1 MEPLE
6 QKEIKGGKKI
16 NNRRL
21 SCQITAASVMCN
33 DILKLICT
41 NHFSFGN
48 QRREDWF
55 VCRNLINEYVFCG

>member
-6 QKEIKGGKKI
+6 QKEIKGEKKI

-41 NHFSFGN
+41 NHFSFEN

-55 VCRNLINEYVFCG
+55 VCRNLINEYVFCR